1 VVVGGAAEPTSL
13 AYDRHIEAATSGG
26 AVAVITEAAIREL
39 ASIRGEGTAIT
50 SCYLDVDGR
59 RVARYLDL
67 EQEVERLLRGAKV
80 QANGDPS
87 VHADLRRIERLVRG
101 GIDRSR
107 TRGLAIFACSA
118 QDLWRV
124 IELPVP
130 VHNQL
135 VINQVPSVGQLESI
149 LREHLPVGVLMADR
163 QRARMFVFAL
173 GELVEHSERFD
184 ALPRD
189 EDVRGERDR
198 GGDRPQHVAA
208 KVERHL
214 RHAAQVAFDVWQ
226 SNRFDHL
233 VIAAPDDL
241 ISTLE
246 VALHPYLRERL
257 AGRANLPVPSS
268 HDQVLA
274 EAQSMEA
281 AVERKRQAAIV
292 ERLRAEVASGRRGV
306 AGLGPTLE
314 ALNDHRIDQ
323 LVVSKGFRAPGWR
336 CDDCSIHVAMGRAC
350 KRCGDEMVMIDD
362 VVEEAVEAALA
373 RSTRVE
379 ICIGNADLDVMGR
392 IGALLRF

>member
-1 VVVGGAAEPTSL
+1 
-13 AYDRHIEAATSGG
+13 
-26 AVAVITEAAIREL
+26 VAVITEAAIREL
-39 ASIRGEGTAIT
+39 ASMRGEKTPIT

-59 RVARYLDL
+59 RFSRYLDL
-67 EQEVERLLRGAKV
+67 EQEVERLLRAAKV
-80 QANGDPS
+80 QANGEPS
-87 VHADLRRIERLVRG
+87 VHADLQRNERFVRG

-107 TRGLAIFACSA
+107 TRGLAIFSCTA
-118 QDLWRV
+118 DGLWEV

-135 VINQVPSVGQLESI
+135 VINQVPAVGQLESL
-149 LREHLPVGVLMADR
+149 LREHQPVGVLMADR

-189 EDVRGERDR
+189 EGARGERDR
-198 GGDRPQHVAA
+198 GGDHPQHLAA
-208 KVERHL
+208 KVQQHL

-226 SNRFDHL
+226 NNRFEHL

-241 ISTLE
+241 ASHLE
-246 VALHPYLRERL
+246 SSLHRYLRERL
-257 AGRANLPVPSS
+257 AGRANLPLSAN

-274 EAQSMEA
+274 AAQAMET

-292 ERLRAEVASGRRGV
+292 ERLRAEVATKRRGV

-314 ALNDHRIDQ
+314 ALNEHRIDQ
-323 LVVSKGFRAPGWR
+323 LVISKGFSAPGWR
-336 CDDCSIHVAMGRAC
+336 CDDCFTHVAMGRAC
-350 KRCGDEMVMIDD
+350 KRCGDEMVKVDD
-362 VVEEAVEAALA
+362 VVEDAVEAALA
-373 RSTRVE
+373 RSVRVE

>member
-1 VVVGGAAEPTSL
+1 M
-13 AYDRHIEAATSGG
+13 
-26 AVAVITEAAIREL
+26 AVITEAAIREL
-39 ASIRGEGTAIT
+39 ASIRGERTPIT

-67 EQEVERLLRGAKV
+67 EQEVDRLLRGVRA
-80 QANGDPS
+80 QANGEPS
-87 VHADLRRIERLVRG
+87 VHADLQRIERLVRG

-107 TRGLAIFACSA
+107 TRGLAIFSCSA
-118 QDLWRV
+118 EDLWHV

-135 VINQVPSVGQLESI
+135 TINQAPSVGQLESL
-149 LREHLPVGVLMADR
+149 LREHQPVGVLMADR

-184 ALPRD
+184 ALPRA
-189 EDVRGERDR
+189 EGARGERDR
-198 GGDRPQHVAA
+198 GGDHPQHLAA
-208 KVERHL
+208 KVDQHL

-233 VIAAPDDL
+233 VIAVPDDL
-241 ISTLE
+241 ANTLDGN
-246 VALHPYLRERL
+246 LHPYLRERL
-257 AGRANLPVPSS
+257 AGRASLALSAS
-268 HDQVLA
+268 DDQVLA
-274 EAQSMEA
+274 EAQAMET
-281 AVERKRQAAIV
+281 AVERKRQAAVV
-292 ERLRAEVASGRRGV
+292 ERLRAEAASGRRGV
-306 AGLGPTLE
+306 TGLGPTLA

-323 LVVSKGFRAPGWR
+323 LVVSKGFSAPGWR
-336 CDDCSIHVAMGRAC
+336 CDDCLIHVALGRAC
-350 KRCGDEMVMIDD
+350 KRCGGEMEKIDD

-379 ICIGNADLDVMGR
+379 ICIENADLDVMGR